1 MATNGKN
8 GKSVVARDER
18 GRWLKGFSGG
28 PGRPLGSRNKLSEHF
43 LCDLQEDWEQHGQEI
58 FQIMREKFPEIY
70 FQSMVKLAQ
79 VHRVE
84 LGQPKA
90 FDQPRTKEE
99 ALAQFEERVGPQGRR
114 AFEGFLR
121 KIERLEAEQNGEGV
135 GDEDTTDLP
144 IPRPTRRE
152 RM

>member
-1 MATNGKN
+1 
-8 GKSVVARDER
+8 
-18 GRWLKGFSGG
+18 
-28 PGRPLGSRNKLSEHF
+28 
-43 LCDLQEDWEQHGQEI
+43 LQEDWEQHGKKI

-70 FQSMVKLAQ
+70 FQSMVKLAL

-84 LGQPKA
+84 LSQPKE

-114 AFEGFLR
+114 VFEGFLR

-152 RM
+152 RI

>member
-1 MATNGKN
+1 MAKRFSRSC
-8 GKSVVARDER
+8 GKS
-18 GRWLKGFSGG
+18 
-28 PGRPLGSRNKLSEHF
+28 SRT
-43 LCDLQEDWEQHGQEI
+43 
-58 FQIMREKFPEIY
+58 IY
-70 FQSMVKLAQ
+70 FQCMVKLAL

-84 LGQPKA
+84 LGEPKV